1 MCMCD
6 FVKDA
11 PLSMCGFLSM
21 RTAPTLVIGQGQRRY
36 GHPCFLVTGWV
47 DGMSCSNFSLGWM
60 DEDG

>member
-21 RTAPTLVIGQGQRRY
+21 RTAPTLVIGQGQKIWSSMLLSDRL
-36 GHPCFLVTGWV
+36 GGWNELLQFFFRV
-47 DGMSCSNFSLGWM
+47 DG
-60 DEDG
+60 